1 MTLTLLSLTAH
12 QLLGR
17 RRAILIGLLALIP
30 VGVALLIRFAGD
42 AGDEPSY
49 QTAADTIGGFVF
61 LLLLPIGALV
71 FGTSA
76 LGSEVEDGTVVYL
89 LAHPIARWRVM
100 LAKVVVASGATIL
113 LTVPASLITALVL
126 LHGFDSESLWWAATA
141 ATAVGATVYS
151 ALFVG
156 LSTVTSRA
164 LIIGLVYVFVWEA
177 FITNLFSGT
186 RWISVR
192 EYVEGVAD
200 ALTTTRAVEG
210 SLDGQQAAIASVVV
224 VAASLVVGTWFLTRF
239 EIGERA

>member
-30 VGVALLIRFAGD
+30 MGVALLIRFAGD
-42 AGDEPSY
+42 GAGAEAYD
-49 QTAADTIGGFVF
+49 TAADTIGGLVF
-61 LLLLPIGALV
+61 ILLLPIGALV

-89 LAHPIARWRVM
+89 LAHPIARWRV
-100 LAKVVVASGATIL
+100 VVVKAIVASTATIL
-113 LTVPASLITALVL
+113 LTVPATLATAWIILE
-126 LHGFDSESLWWAATA
+126 GFDEASLWWAVTA
-141 ATAVGATVYS
+141 ATIVGSIVYS
-151 ALFVG
+151 TLFVG
-156 LSTVTSRA
+156 LSAITSRA

-177 FITNLFSGT
+177 FITNLFDGT

-200 ALTTTRAVEG
+200 ALTTAAPVTADLEG
-210 SLDGQQAAIASVVV
+210 GEAGIASVVV

>member
-17 RRAILIGLLALIP
+17 RRAILIGLLALVP

-42 AGDEPSY
+42 GSGAEAYG
-49 QTAADTIGGFVF
+49 TASDTIGGLVF
-61 LLLLPIGALV
+61 ILLLPIGALV

-89 LAHPIARWRVM
+89 LAHPIARWRV
-100 LAKVVVASGATIL
+100 VVVKAIVASTATIL
-113 LTVPASLITALVL
+113 LTVPATLATAWIILE
-126 LHGFDSESLWWAATA
+126 GFDEASLWWATTA
-141 ATAVGATVYS
+141 ATIVGSIVYS
-151 ALFVG
+151 TLFVG
-156 LSTVTSRA
+156 LSAITSRA

-177 FITNLFSGT
+177 FITNLFDGT

-192 EYVEGVAD
+192 EYVESVAD
-200 ALTTTRAVEG
+200 ALTTAAPVTADLEG
-210 SLDGQQAAIASVVV
+210 EEAAIASVVV

>member
-17 RRAILIGLLALIP
+17 RRAILIALLALIP

-42 AGDEPSY
+42 TGDGPAYE
-49 QTAADTIGGFVF
+49 TAANTIGGFVF

-89 LAHPIARWRVM
+89 LAHPVARWRVVVVK
-100 LAKVVVASGATIL
+100 AVVASAATIL
-113 LTVPASLITALVL
+113 LTVPAALLTAVIILG
-126 LHGFDSESLWWAATA
+126 GFDEESLWWAAT
-141 ATAVGATVYS
+141 VATVVGSIVYS
-151 ALFVG
+151 TLFVG

-164 LIIGLVYVFVWEA
+164 LIIGLIYVFVWEA

-186 RWISVR
+186 RWVSVR
-192 EYVEGVAD
+192 EYVEGTAN
-200 ALTTTRAVEG
+200 ALTPVESVTG
-210 SLDGQQAAIASVVV
+210 KLDGQEVAIASVVV
-224 VAASLVVGTWFLTRF
+224 VAVSLLVGTWFLTRF

>member
-17 RRAILIGLLALIP
+17 RRAILIALLALIP
-30 VGVALLIRFAGD
+30 VGVALLIRFAGNLD
-42 AGDEPSY
+42 DGQAYE
-49 QTAADTIGGFVF
+49 TATDTIVGFVF

-89 LAHPIARWRVM
+89 LAHPIARWRVIVVK
-100 LAKVVVASGATIL
+100 AVVASVATIL
-113 LTVPASLITALVL
+113 LTAPASLLTALIIL
-126 LHGFDSESLWWAATA
+126 GGFDDASFWWAAT
-141 ATAVGATVYS
+141 VATVLGSVVYS
-151 ALFVG
+151 TLFVG

-164 LIIGLVYVFVWEA
+164 LIIGLIYVFVWEA

-186 RWISVR
+186 RWVSVR
-192 EYVEGVAD
+192 EYVVGAAD
-200 ALTTTRAVEG
+200 ALTTAAPVTAKLEG
-210 SLDGQQAAIASVVV
+210 QEAAIASVVV

>member
-17 RRAILIGLLALIP
+17 RRAILIALLALIP

-42 AGDEPSY
+42 LDDGQAYE
-49 QTAADTIGGFVF
+49 TATDTIVGFVF

-89 LAHPIARWRVM
+89 LAHPIARWRVVVVK
-100 LAKVVVASGATIL
+100 AVVASGATML
-113 LTVPASLITALVL
+113 LTAPAALLTALIIL
-126 LHGFDSESLWWAATA
+126 GGFDEESLWWAATV
-141 ATAVGATVYS
+141 ATLVGSIVYS
-151 ALFVG
+151 TLFVG

-164 LIIGLVYVFVWEA
+164 LIIGLIYVFVWEA

-186 RWISVR
+186 RWVSVR
-192 EYVEGVAD
+192 EYVEGTAD
-200 ALTTTRAVEG
+200 ALTTAAPVTAKLEG
-210 SLDGQQAAIASVVV
+210 QEAAIASVVV

>member
-30 VGVALLIRFAGD
+30 VVVALLIRFAGD
-42 AGDEPSY
+42 TGDEPAY
-49 QTAADTIGGFVF
+49 ATAAGTIGGFVF

-89 LAHPIARWRVM
+89 LAHPIPRWRVI
-100 LAKVVVASGATIL
+100 VVKAIVASSATIL
-113 LTVPASLITALVL
+113 LTVPATLATALIIL
-126 LHGFDSESLWWAATA
+126 DGFDEASLWWAATA
-141 ATAVGATVYS
+141 ATTVGSVVYS
-151 ALFVG
+151 TLFVG
-156 LSTVTSRA
+156 LSTITSRA

-177 FITNLFSGT
+177 FITNLFDGT

-192 EYVEGVAD
+192 EYVEGVGD
-200 ALTTTRAVEG
+200 ALTTAEPVTADLEG
-210 SLDGQQAAIASVVV
+210 GEAGIASVVV

>member
-17 RRAILIGLLALIP
+17 RRAILIALLALIP

-42 AGDEPSY
+42 LDDGQAYE
-49 QTAADTIGGFVF
+49 TATDTIVGFVF

-89 LAHPIARWRVM
+89 LAHPIARWRVVVVK
-100 LAKVVVASGATIL
+100 AVVASAATIL
-113 LTVPASLITALVL
+113 LTAPAALLTAVIILG
-126 LHGFDSESLWWAATA
+126 GFDEESLWWAAT
-141 ATAVGATVYS
+141 VATVVGSVVYS
-151 ALFVG
+151 TLFVG

-164 LIIGLVYVFVWEA
+164 LIIGLIYVFVWEA

-186 RWISVR
+186 RWVSVR
-192 EYVEGVAD
+192 EYVEGTAN
-200 ALTTTRAVEG
+200 ALTPVESVTG
-210 SLDGQQAAIASVVV
+210 KLDGQEAAIASVVV
-224 VAASLVVGTWFLTRF
+224 VAASLIVGTWFLTRF

>member
-17 RRAILIGLLALIP
+17 RRAILIALLALIP

-42 AGDEPSY
+42 TGDGPAYE
-49 QTAADTIGGFVF
+49 TATDTIVGFVF

-89 LAHPIARWRVM
+89 LAHPIARWRVVVVK
-100 LAKVVVASGATIL
+100 AVVASAATIL
-113 LTVPASLITALVL
+113 LTAPAALLTAVIILG
-126 LHGFDSESLWWAATA
+126 GFDEESLWWAAT
-141 ATAVGATVYS
+141 VATVVGSVVYS
-151 ALFVG
+151 TLFVG

-164 LIIGLVYVFVWEA
+164 LIIGLIYVFVWEA

-186 RWISVR
+186 RWVSVR
-192 EYVEGVAD
+192 EYVEGTAN
-200 ALTTTRAVEG
+200 ALTPVESVTG
-210 SLDGQQAAIASVVV
+210 KLDGQEAAIASVVV
-224 VAASLVVGTWFLTRF
+224 VAASLIVGTWFLTRF

>member
-1 MTLTLLSLTAH
+1 MTLTLLSLTTH

-17 RRAILIGLLALIP
+17 RRAILIALLALIP

-42 AGDEPSY
+42 LDGGQAYE
-49 QTAADTIGGFVF
+49 TATDTIVGFVF

-89 LAHPIARWRVM
+89 LAHPIARWRVVVVK
-100 LAKVVVASGATIL
+100 AVVASAATMVLTAPAALATALIIL
-113 LTVPASLITALVL
+113 GGFDDASLWL
-126 LHGFDSESLWWAATA
+126 AATVA
-141 ATAVGATVYS
+141 AAAGSIVYS
-151 ALFVG
+151 TLFVG

-186 RWISVR
+186 RWVSVR

-200 ALTTTRAVEG
+200 ALTTAPPVTAKLEGQEAVV
-210 SLDGQQAAIASVVV
+210 ASIVV
-224 VAASLVVGTWFLTRF
+224 VAASLAVGTWFLTRF